1 MLEELKGKEV
11 SIKTARFPAVNLK
24 GKVIDVGDS
33 WIKIQTKK
41 KSLIDS
47 RLHSR
52 IIVINVSY
60 R

>member
-41 KSLIDS
+41 KIEYINSANDS
-47 RLHSR
+47 N
-52 IIVINVSY
+52 INTKI
-60 R
+60 

>member
-41 KSLIDS
+41 KIEY
-47 RLHSR
+47 
-52 IIVINVSY
+52 INFANVSNINTKI
-60 R
+60 